1 MAERLPILRRLAA
14 LTTVLTTVLVA
25 AGACSSEDEHEASLP
40 TGTDAL
46 AAAVRVEAFGCRS
59 TASVGGG
66 SFVAAELI
74 ITVAHVVAGSD
85 RVEVLLADGTRV
97 AADVVAIDSKG
108 DLALLHAE
116 AQVHPLAL
124 GMATRGDRGEFV
136 TFRDGSAVAM
146 DLRVQRSLELFDA
159 EGIYDARQGYELA
172 AEVLEGDS
180 GSVMVVDGKAAG
192 VIFARSSGHAERAF
206 AIDIAEAADLL
217 AVDDDER
224 ADTGACV
231 PDRH

>member
-1 MAERLPILRRLAA
+1 M
-14 LTTVLTTVLVA
+14 VA
-25 AGACSSEDEHEASLP
+25 ARAPQTSHRCSTAHEWRR
-40 TGTDAL
+40 
-46 AAAVRVEAFGCRS
+46 VCRVEQAGHMIP
-59 TASVGGG
+59 
-66 SFVAAELI
+66 AAPP
-74 ITVAHVVAGSD
+74 
-85 RVEVLLADGTRV
+85 RV
-97 AADVVAIDSKG
+97 
-108 DLALLHAE
+108 AE